1 MRILTEPQIHYI
13 YGMIIGTIT
22 VLEDPTLESNSAPR
36 GTRVHIRTTDSPCA
50 TIQCL
55 RTHFGSWFYL
65 RGFIAFLLYDMIKD
79 SILPL
84 LLPMHSVT
92 PWQDKLRSAIY
103 AAILANLQIV
113 WVQIAFTKPSPKS
126 FCQRL
131 PKFSDWIR
139 VAPLPFIEVLARWLI
154 FSAAVSLQ
162 AAFLK
167 AAGITDIEQDMFEP
181 NGTHLKEKAQRGLE
195 ISIICI
201 FPKLMEALVAFP
213 ARAAFVRMAASML
226 PADDEPVVPLDPK
239 LRDNAPLGILE
250 AWKTFHRASR
260 ARFWTVQA
268 SAFVMGV
275 AIFIVG
281 KMMFLDF
288 HRYVAFPVVWFNS

>member
-1 MRILTEPQIHYI
+1 
-13 YGMIIGTIT
+13 MIIGTIT
-22 VLEDPTLESNSAPR
+22 VLEGPTLESNSATQ
-36 GTRVHIRTTDSPCA
+36 GTRVHIRTTDSLCA
-50 TIQCL
+50 TIRCL

-65 RGFIAFLLYDMIKD
+65 RGFFVFLLYDMIKNR
-79 SILPL
+79 ILPL

-92 PWQDKLRSAIY
+92 PWQDKVRSAIY

-126 FCQRL
+126 FYQRL

-139 VAPLPFIEVLARWLI
+139 VAPLSFIEVLARWLI

-167 AAGITDIEQDMFEP
+167 AAGITDVKQDLFEP
-181 NGTHLKEKAQRGLE
+181 DGTHLKETAQRGLE

-213 ARAAFVRMAASML
+213 ARAAFIRMAASML
-226 PADDEPVVPLDPK
+226 PDDDEPVVPLDPK
-239 LRDNAPLGILE
+239 VRENASLGILD
-250 AWKTFHRASR
+250 AWKSFRMVSR

-268 SAFVMGV
+268 TAFVMGV
-275 AIFIVG
+275 VVFIVG
-281 KMMFLDF
+281 RIMFLNFDE
-288 HRYVAFPVVWFNS
+288 YAALPIVWFNS